1 MDIENVMAKGLDT
14 ESIMAKG
21 LDTESIMA
29 KGLSE
34 NDENQTN
41 GIIRSIGYVSL
52 CVSLFLFLTI
62 KIMKYLL
69 ARKKFKFRVENSQNN
84 TPNSLTPVLK
94 RSYTP

>member
-1 MDIENVMAKGLDT
+1 MDTK
-14 ESIMAKG
+14 SIM
-21 LDTESIMA
+21 T

-34 NDENQTN
+34 NSEAN
-41 GIIRSIGYVSL
+41 GIIKSIGYVSL

>member
-14 ESIMAKG
+14 E
-21 LDTESIMA
+21 
-29 KGLSE
+29 
-34 NDENQTN
+34 NDENQAN
-41 GIIRSIGYVSL
+41 GIIKSIGYVSL

-69 ARKKFKFRVENSQNN
+69 ARKKFNWKITNSTST

>member
-1 MDIENVMAKGLDT
+1 MDS
-14 ESIMAKG
+14 ESP
-21 LDTESIMA
+21 E
-29 KGLSE
+29 
-34 NDENQTN
+34 
-41 GIIRSIGYVSL
+41 IIKSIGYVSL

-69 ARKKFKFRVENSQNN
+69 ARKKFRFKVENSQPT

>member
-1 MDIENVMAKGLDT
+1 M
-14 ESIMAKG
+14 
-21 LDTESIMA
+21 
-29 KGLSE
+29 SE
-34 NDENQTN
+34 NSEANE
-41 GIIRSIGYVSL
+41 IIKSIGYVSL

-69 ARKKFKFRVENSQNN
+69 ARKKFNWKITNSTPT

>member
-1 MDIENVMAKGLDT
+1 MDT
-14 ESIMAKG
+14 ESV
-21 LDTESIMA
+21 MA

-34 NDENQTN
+34 NSETN

-69 ARKKFKFRVENSQNN
+69 ARKKFNWKITNSTTT

>member
-1 MDIENVMAKGLDT
+1 MDIENVMAKGLSED
-14 ESIMAKG
+14 ESH
-21 LDTESIMA
+21 E
-29 KGLSE
+29 
-34 NDENQTN
+34 
-41 GIIRSIGYVSL
+41 IIRSIGYVSL

>member
-1 MDIENVMAKGLDT
+1 
-14 ESIMAKG
+14 
-21 LDTESIMA
+21 MA

-34 NDENQTN
+34 NSEIR
-41 GIIRSIGYVSL
+41 GPEIIRSIGYVSL

>member
-1 MDIENVMAKGLDT
+1 M
-14 ESIMAKG
+14 
-21 LDTESIMA
+21 
-29 KGLSE
+29 SE
-34 NDENQTN
+34 NDEIHGHDSN
-41 GIIRSIGYVSL
+41 GVQIIKSIGYISL

>member
-1 MDIENVMAKGLDT
+1 MDT
-14 ESIMAKG
+14 EEVQSH
-21 LDTESIMA
+21 E
-29 KGLSE
+29 
-34 NDENQTN
+34 
-41 GIIRSIGYVSL
+41 IIRSIGYVSL

-69 ARKKFKFRVENSQNN
+69 ARKKFNWKITNSTQT

>member
-1 MDIENVMAKGLDT
+1 MDT

-29 KGLSE
+29 KDLSE
-34 NDENQTN
+34 NNENQTN
-41 GIIRSIGYVSL
+41 GIIKSIGYVSL

-69 ARKKFKFRVENSQNN
+69 ARKKFNWKITNSTPT

>member
-1 MDIENVMAKGLDT
+1 MSED
-14 ESIMAKG
+14 ESHQANEVIK
-21 LDTESIMA
+21 
-29 KGLSE
+29 
-34 NDENQTN
+34 
-41 GIIRSIGYVSL
+41 SIGYVSL

>member
-1 MDIENVMAKGLDT
+1 MD
-14 ESIMAKG
+14 
-21 LDTESIMA
+21 
-29 KGLSE
+29 SE
-34 NDENQTN
+34 ETINSHD
-41 GIIRSIGYVSL
+41 IIRSIGYVSL

-69 ARKKFKFRVENSQNN
+69 ARKKFHWKITNSQPT

>member
-1 MDIENVMAKGLDT
+1 MNIKNV
-14 ESIMAKG
+14 
-21 LDTESIMA
+21 MA

-34 NDENQTN
+34 NSEAN
-41 GIIRSIGYVSL
+41 GIIRSIGCLSL

-69 ARKKFKFRVENSQNN
+69 ARKKFNWKITNSTPT

>member
-1 MDIENVMAKGLDT
+1 M
-14 ESIMAKG
+14 
-21 LDTESIMA
+21 
-29 KGLSE
+29 SE
-34 NDENQTN
+34 NSEIHGPEAVGHDSN
-41 GIIRSIGYVSL
+41 GVQIIRSIGYVSL

>member
-1 MDIENVMAKGLDT
+1 MNIENVMAKGL
-14 ESIMAKG
+14 
-21 LDTESIMA
+21 
-29 KGLSE
+29 SE
-34 NDENQTN
+34 NENQVN
-41 GIIRSIGYVSL
+41 GIIKSIGYISL

-69 ARKKFKFRVENSQNN
+69 ARKKFKFNVENSQNN

>member
-1 MDIENVMAKGLDT
+1 MDIENVMAKGLET
-14 ESIMAKG
+14 ESIV
-21 LDTESIMA
+21 A

-34 NDENQTN
+34 NGENQTN
-41 GIIRSIGYVSL
+41 GIIKSIGYVSL

>member
-1 MDIENVMAKGLDT
+1 M
-14 ESIMAKG
+14 
-21 LDTESIMA
+21 
-29 KGLSE
+29 SE
-34 NDENQTN
+34 NSEIR
-41 GIIRSIGYVSL
+41 GHEVIRSIGYVSL

-69 ARKKFKFRVENSQNN
+69 ARKKFNWKITNSTPT

>member
-1 MDIENVMAKGLDT
+1 MDT

-21 LDTESIMA
+21 LDIENVMA

>member
-1 MDIENVMAKGLDT
+1 MDSERV
-14 ESIMAKG
+14 
-21 LDTESIMA
+21 MA

-34 NDENQTN
+34 DESHE
-41 GIIRSIGYVSL
+41 IIRSIGYVSL

-84 TPNSLTPVLK
+84 TPNSITPMLK

>member
-21 LDTESIMA
+21 LDTE
-29 KGLSE
+29 

-41 GIIRSIGYVSL
+41 GIIKSIGYVSL

>member
-1 MDIENVMAKGLDT
+1 MDT

-21 LDTESIMA
+21 LDTE
-29 KGLSE
+29 
-34 NDENQTN
+34 NDENQAKGDQAN

-69 ARKKFKFRVENSQNN
+69 ARKKFNWKITNSTTT

>member
-1 MDIENVMAKGLDT
+1 MT
-14 ESIMAKG
+14 E
-21 LDTESIMA
+21 DESHEA
-29 KGLSE
+29 
-34 NDENQTN
+34 N

-69 ARKKFKFRVENSQNN
+69 ARKKFNWKITNSTPT

>member
-1 MDIENVMAKGLDT
+1 MDT

-21 LDTESIMA
+21 LDIENVMA
-29 KGLSE
+29 KGLSD
-34 NDENQTN
+34 DENQTN

>member
-1 MDIENVMAKGLDT
+1 MDIENVMAKGLS
-14 ESIMAKG
+14 EN
-21 LDTESIMA
+21 
-29 KGLSE
+29 E
-34 NDENQTN
+34 NDEIHGP
-41 GIIRSIGYVSL
+41 GIIRSIGYFSL

-69 ARKKFKFRVENSQNN
+69 ARKKFKFRVENSQDYEVIPDSKRGQNN

>member
-1 MDIENVMAKGLDT
+1 MDTKN
-14 ESIMAKG
+14 
-21 LDTESIMA
+21 IMA
-29 KGLSE
+29 KGLSD
-34 NDENQTN
+34 DESHEV
-41 GIIRSIGYVSL
+41 IRSIGYVSL

>member
-1 MDIENVMAKGLDT
+1 MDTESVMAKGLSET
-14 ESIMAKG
+14 ESV
-21 LDTESIMA
+21 MA

-34 NDENQTN
+34 NNEAN
-41 GIIRSIGYVSL
+41 GIIKSIGYVSL

-94 RSYTP
+94 RSFTP

>member
-1 MDIENVMAKGLDT
+1 M
-14 ESIMAKG
+14 
-21 LDTESIMA
+21 DTESIMA

-34 NDENQTN
+34 DESHE
-41 GIIRSIGYVSL
+41 IIRSIGYVSL

-62 KIMKYLL
+62 KIMKYLV

>member
-1 MDIENVMAKGLDT
+1 MDSERVMAKGLSET

-21 LDTESIMA
+21 LTE
-29 KGLSE
+29 
-34 NDENQTN
+34 NENQAN
-41 GIIRSIGYVSL
+41 GVIRSIGYVSL

-69 ARKKFKFRVENSQNN
+69 ARKKFNWKITNSTPT
-84 TPNSLTPVLK
+84 TPNSITPMLK